1 MYKTASRFLQY
12 LAYKGATFWQP
23 KHKRKKPKPQRNIIP
38 KKTITAYRKKKYVKG
53 KIIGQ
58 IKGGYSIHI
67 SSSKVFCPFSEMYPK
82 GITKSDLSNL
92 QNKELEFKIIQVYP
106 NVVVSRKQ
114 AAKMEALRNARM
126 AFKKRVILSGV
137 VKEIKEYGVFIDI
150 GGTDGLLRINEIKK
164 KGLSSSD
171 LIKGKI
177 IKIVITD
184 LDINTSRI
192 SLSLPVDLQ
201 TDHPFT
207 KSDLVGI

>member
-23 KHKRKKPKPQRNIIP
+23 KHKRKKSKPRRNIIP
-38 KKTITAYRKKKYVKG
+38 KKMITAYRNKQNVTG

-67 SSSKVFCPFSEMYPK
+67 LSYKFFCPFSEMYPK

-92 QNKELEFKIIQVYP
+92 QKKELEFKIIQVYP
-106 NVVVSRKQ
+106 NIVVSRKQ

-126 AFKKRVILSGV
+126 AFKKGAILSGV
-137 VKEIKEYGVFIDI
+137 VQEIKEYGVFIDI
-150 GGTDGLLRINEIKK
+150 GGIDGLLHINEIKK

-171 LIKGKI
+171 LIKGNI
-177 IKIVITD
+177 IKIVIRD
-184 LDINTSRI
+184 LDVNTSRI
-192 SLSLPVDLQ
+192 SLSLPVDL
-201 TDHPFT
+201 
-207 KSDLVGI
+207 